1 VQPVQ
6 RLGYSWSTPKFGI
19 RRMLAAGFLK
29 VKTINDLHSCSI
41 DPPE

>member
-1 VQPVQ
+1 
-6 RLGYSWSTPKFGI
+6 
-19 RRMLAAGFLK
+19 MLAAGFLK